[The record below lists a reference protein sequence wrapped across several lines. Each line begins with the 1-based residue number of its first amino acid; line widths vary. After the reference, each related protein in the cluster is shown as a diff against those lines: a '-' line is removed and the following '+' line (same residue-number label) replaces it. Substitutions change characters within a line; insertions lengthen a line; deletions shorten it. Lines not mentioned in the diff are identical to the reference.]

1 MAANQTLTYTSVT
14 NTMAFN
20 SGSEGSF
27 RASDAVTLG
36 TGFWAKSGS
45 VFAAYLE
52 NCTALRTAGP
62 DNVPLTEAERDD
74 VDMVTLDV
82 RPNPFRYD
90 SDVVLHIMSGSA
102 QMSVHLYDQRGRVV
116 QTLADKLFL
125 NEGTHLFRIHADELS
140 AGTYLVRAIDQAGEQ
155 MLSKVI
161 VKSH

>member
-1 MAANQTLTYTSVT
+1 
-14 NTMAFN
+14 
-20 SGSEGSF
+20 
-27 RASDAVTLG
+27 
-36 TGFWAKSGS
+36 
-45 VFAAYLE
+45 
-52 NCTALRTAGP
+52 
-62 DNVPLTEAERDD
+62 
-74 VDMVTLDV
+74 
-82 RPNPFRYD
+82 
-90 SDVVLHIMSGSA
+90 MSGSA